1 MLATTKI
8 VFPPPPP
15 TTNCLSSLE
24 RSRLLRKTKKLERV
38 LGSAPHF
45 IDDPLALDLPFNTDS
60 ESIPSRPSTSS
71 RSSMDSSRSL
81 YRVTSIDRP
90 RSRSMPSR
98 RLSVEEPWP
107 SSKPPLMKLSKSPG
121 ALPCIPAS
129 PLAAHSFSPSA
140 MTPPDSPTAPEFII
154 PTNNSLRRQKMD
166 RLRRKLGDGVPV
178 DLVFPKQRESVV
190 VQAQVTVEKFTPVL
204 FSPPPVPAK
213 PLQSR
218 DSISY
223 PSPHRAV
230 RKVKRKPVP
239 PLDPSELDALNP
251 LPSPVEIRRR
261 TLSLSSSSSECNS
274 PASEYSERSFLWDIP
289 EESSRR
295 SRSFWTSA
303 KQDMGREEDSE
314 WLEVTYSKELGL
326 TVSSPP

>member
-45 IDDPLALDLPFNTDS
+45 IDDPSVILDLPFVGDS

-71 RSSMDSSRSL
+71 RSSVDSSRSL

-121 ALPCIPAS
+121 ALPSIPAS
-129 PLAAHSFSPSA
+129 PLAADSFSPSV
-140 MTPPDSPTAPEFII
+140 MTPPDSPMAPEFTI
-154 PTNNSLRRQKMD
+154 PSHNSLRRQKMD

-190 VQAQVTVEKFTPVL
+190 VQAKVEKKFIPVL
-204 FSPPPVPAK
+204 LSPPPVPPK

-218 DSISY
+218 DSMSY

-239 PLDPSELDALNP
+239 YFDLSELDAATP
-251 LPSPVEIRRR
+251 PSLFETRRR

-274 PASEYSERSFLWDIP
+274 PASEYSEKSFLWDIP
-289 EESSRR
+289 EESAGRQ
-295 SRSFWTSA
+295 RSFWTSA
-303 KQDMGREEDSE
+303 KRDLGCEEDSE

>member
-1 MLATTKI
+1 MSVLTVPMFATTKI
-8 VFPPPPP
+8 VFPAPPP
-15 TTNCLSSLE
+15 TTNCLSSVE

-45 IDDPLALDLPFNTDS
+45 IDDPLIVDLPFAGDS

-71 RSSMDSSRSL
+71 RSSVDSSRSL

-90 RSRSMPSR
+90 RSRSTPAR
-98 RLSVEEPWP
+98 RLSASVWP
-107 SSKPPLMKLSKSPG
+107 SSKPPLMKLSKT
-121 ALPCIPAS
+121 L
-129 PLAAHSFSPSA
+129 PLAADASSPSV
-140 MTPPDSPTAPEFII
+140 MTPPDSPMAPAI
-154 PTNNSLRRQKMD
+154 PSHSSLRRQKMD

-178 DLVFPKQRESVV
+178 DLVFPKQRE
-190 VQAQVTVEKFTPVL
+190 EKTFVPVL
-204 FSPPPVPAK
+204 LSPPPVPPK
-213 PLQSR
+213 PLHSR
-218 DSISY
+218 DSMSY

-239 PLDPSELDALNP
+239 YFDLSELDAP
-251 LPSPVEIRRR
+251 LPPSRRR

-274 PASEYSERSFLWDIP
+274 PASEYSEKSFLWDIP
-289 EESSRR
+289 EESAGRQ
-295 SRSFWTSA
+295 RSFWTSA
-303 KQDMGREEDSE
+303 KREEDSE

>member
-45 IDDPLALDLPFNTDS
+45 IDDPLVLDLPFSTDS
-60 ESIPSRPSTSS
+60 ESISSRPSTSS
-71 RSSMDSSRSL
+71 LCSMDSSRSL

-121 ALPCIPAS
+121 ALPSIPAS
-129 PLAAHSFSPSA
+129 PLVVHSFSPSA

-190 VQAQVTVEKFTPVL
+190 VQARVEKFTPVL
-204 FSPPPVPAK
+204 ISPPPVPPK

-239 PLDPSELDALNP
+239 PFDPSEFDAP
-251 LPSPVEIRRR
+251 LSSPVETRRR

-274 PASEYSERSFLWDIP
+274 PASEYSEKSFLWDIP
-289 EESSRR
+289 EESAGRPR
-295 SRSFWTSA
+295 NFWTGA
-303 KQDMGREEDSE
+303 KREMGREEDSE